1 MRAICALTAFVIVLC
16 GGAANAAPPSALAR
30 PSVIG
35 GWHGKYV
42 CAQGVTSLRLGIT
55 RQPKDRIAA
64 TFRFGPLPENPAVPV
79 GSYKMEGSF
88 DPKTRRI
95 QLKGIKWI
103 DATSG
108 YLMVDL
114 DGRLDPKGL
123 RLTGKVPF
131 PGCTWFDLERD
142 AEIVS

>member
-1 MRAICALTAFVIVLC
+1 MRATCALTAFVIVLC

-30 PSVIG
+30 PSVLG

-42 CAQGVTSLRLGIT
+42 CGQGVTSLRLSIA
-55 RQPKDRIAA
+55 QKPKGRIAA
-64 TFRFGPLPENPAVPV
+64 TFRFGPLPENPTVPV

-88 DPKTRRI
+88 DAKTRRI
-95 QLKGIKWI
+95 RLKGVEWI

-114 DGRLDPKGL
+114 DGRLDAAGV
-123 RLTGKVPF
+123 RLSGEVPF
-131 PGCTWFDLERD
+131 PGCSWFELERD
-142 AEIVS
+142 ADIVS